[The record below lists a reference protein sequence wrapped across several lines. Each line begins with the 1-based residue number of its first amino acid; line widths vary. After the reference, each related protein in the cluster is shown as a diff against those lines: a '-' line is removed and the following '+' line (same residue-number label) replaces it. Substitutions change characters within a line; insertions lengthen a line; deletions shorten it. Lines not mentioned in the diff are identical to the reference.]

1 MAYNPDATYEF
12 TNKETGETFTS
23 KGDNGYVWQA
33 MTSGLPLSRN
43 SAGEWFV
50 TPYIDRGSDGKITAY
65 IPDWFKQ
72 TAAYSEWEKLEQT
85 ITSSKAASMTI
96 DELSSLNDYLKGLG
110 GMGAVQHYSL
120 GTAKGTYG
128 LDDVYSAKYVNNIL
142 NAYTEL
148 NGGENAKIELGDKS
162 WDSLEAFANDYK
174 NMSKEDL
181 SAEITSAL
189 NLLSKVASSQE
200 TYGSYFPRT
209 NLVQKQQKNPE
220 ILQQKVADALTK
232 YELLGAIEE
241 NSTWHNGDY
250 KGLLEASGHQKWM
263 TGLASYASAGAQ
275 NPLVNLLMSGINLMA
290 GIKETPQEYLQNF
303 ISTSSVSGAGLNG
316 RENAISVGGIAGT
329 VANIALTIAEIYLIG
344 DAAGALGTKLM
355 GSGSKI
361 AQTAGSLLSKTGTF
375 ATTPAGVFTAD
386 LLINDIPMD
395 LAFFFTRAI
404 QTGDW
409 KGALLSTWS
418 EQNKSV
424 WTGTY
429 DKAGNKVMTEPYEDK
444 QKLVPIMVYPVRDE
458 QGITSLQAGI
468 GPDVPSGLLTDLA
481 GDVIADITVPFAN
494 MLFNVT
500 TNGLDTITHGT
511 ITRLKT
517 DVAIK
522 NFQLQQKLTDIPV
535 LGTGWKKMIDAF
547 QGPQKAN
554 LIRQAKQDAI
564 NTHSLDPYIRV
575 HNAITLMN
583 HGGSEAVTRAFK
595 MLDESWGV
603 SKMASD
609 FIKNKNQYGG
619 IGKVETK
626 WEKNSAGNKTIMSR
640 AIDDVLPRDVKQ
652 GVLDIERLSE
662 LKGQQENLGGVL
674 DPKTGKEIAELEQRV
689 AKLPENIKEFAD
701 KLSGLNK
708 DVEKLGV
715 AFGITNKEWF
725 DHLITDPQFEKYM
738 TRQALV
744 PYTKTSNTVDGTK
757 MSAQWTKSRTGRYAA
772 DKYVDPIIALHMK
785 VAALGRTVADN
796 EIAKSLVG
804 FQKSQGTIVQGER
817 GLDLAKGV
825 SEANNKIKTA
835 ENYKKAINYDGA
847 KGDYAKNMAG
857 VKKSVVG
864 VWDAML
870 KPEEISLKSVY
881 QSSRNP
887 QIAEHVQ
894 KFDNGKIRFASGVVE
909 KSGLSDVEASTMI
922 SNTYRMG
929 EHRNTPDN
937 TKEIKSSSNVDYAGI
952 TAEGVPYS
960 YKVEN
965 GEITSI
971 SKISDPEGLADSI
984 RSFGYT
990 MSAEDATRF
999 GQDNC
1004 YALNRAAMF
1013 YRDNVPT
1020 LPFTSGFQLRR
1031 ARRHNTMGW
1040 IENAA
1045 SSSYNYRI
1053 EDGKVVAD
1061 FVTNCAEGYYL
1072 KEKGSKLDEALK
1084 SSEKKHYHPKN
1095 SVDRANV
1102 PVHEMGH
1109 SYMQRLIVLDINRRI
1124 ENGELAALAKSWEGM
1139 SGSQQTRAI
1148 ADFMGREWVS
1158 YQEKLAKNA
1167 LDRLGIEYNGNN
1179 WKKKWREQANTISK
1193 YAADETDARYKWE
1206 TFSEA
1211 FTDYWANGQN
1221 ASPFTLAIMQ
1231 EVFGEADKYAQA
1243 AAPKQVMQA
1252 NGLNVDGVFTKD
1264 GDYDFGKAKTNK
1276 QKAKWLDEKR
1286 QANPYI
1292 KDGLFTPEEYQKAN
1306 LWDTYFRKEALAY
1319 DKNAKTVTPN
1329 KLVDANAKFQEYM
1342 ADNGAKMIMN
1352 EIKKHSVDGFSE
1364 ELATIML
1371 SKNPNDI
1378 SDALE
1383 TYITSRVNASAEK
1396 IAKNMI
1402 GDYDDN
1408 VNKARITLFSDEDVI
1423 NSTVETVRA
1432 LVPDATGEQ
1441 IEGTVRNLFDE
1452 QAKGYASVDKLPVE
1466 TKNLLAEVDALKKQL
1481 RKENKKTLKEGKK
1494 MDAGLLGD
1502 DTHVIRYREDGED
1515 VYVVVNDPVIASILK
1530 RPGNFKEAGVAV
1542 EAFAH
1547 MGNFLSR
1554 TYRLGTTGM
1563 NPVAF
1568 VRNVIRD
1575 PVQAMFTAGFNPLDI
1590 NLSPIAFYKT
1600 LRQYGLDDV
1609 TIKQVEM
1616 KLRDWASGQTLTKQ
1630 IRDDHVSGSTLTGVG
1645 YRNSFEKNVKK
1656 LDKLTENKVINFLE
1670 KPLDTWES
1678 ALRTQIAQQSFTKT
1692 FKKTGNVE
1700 TSMARAMF
1708 DASNA
1713 TTNFSHSI
1721 NKFQRAASTVPYLT
1735 SAINGTASFWRLFNI
1750 DPIGMTTR
1758 IAAGFVVPVMAITAW
1773 NLSSEERRE
1782 TYMGLPDWW
1791 RDGHLILMDEDGNKI
1806 FAFTIPE
1813 ELTAFY
1819 GTARRL
1825 IEYTQEASP
1834 SSIPTILAQG
1844 ALGLLPGDT
1853 DGFVNDYGEWD
1864 LGRGMTQYFSGLVP
1878 QAVNVAYE
1886 WWAEENLY
1894 TGEDLSRYTMW
1905 DKVVNGLTN
1914 MFGTGIKQAINDI
1927 GYMCGASEK
1936 DVLGK
1941 GTADTLAR
1949 DLFGQGFDSATSQFM
1964 SLIGRRAETTPEGK
1978 EVKATGLF
1986 AERDELM
1993 RKLDTLT
2000 RDEAFVSD
2008 EEKQKIEDQK
2018 QELINN
2024 FTNRVTTLTNKYMQL
2039 YSLTGGLKDWQKK
2052 KIVSILNLA
2061 TNDSSAP
2068 EGSYQRASGDAADLD
2083 EYSVAV
2089 QRYVNAGLPAGAT
2102 IESLARNEKGNL
2114 ENSLE
2119 VRAAL
2124 NRYYGIAKQATTDL
2138 SSAIESSGLKN
2149 VKDQFYAVM
2158 QQIYDSADEQG
2169 LKPDYDLIERI
2180 QARYLQ
2186 MADAAII
2193 PLINQ
2198 YGINILSNND
2208 FINEV
2213 RSVVNGMI
2221 PSDDWK
2227 QSVRNAKKYLSAKD
2241 FPTATVDVKKWL
2253 QNRYASGMRDRGLAS
2268 DPEVTERIESIRA
2281 DIDAGR
2287 MGAAKGKIDDLK
2299 KGVNKANF
2307 YISSKDLMTLND
2319 LQNMVK

>member
-1 MAYNPDATYEF
+1 MAYDPNATYEF
-12 TNKETGETFTS
+12 TDPNTGEKFTS

-43 SAGEWFV
+43 SEGEWFV

-72 TAAYSEWEKLEQT
+72 TAAYNEWENLEKT

-110 GMGAVQHYSL
+110 SMGAVQHYSL
-120 GTAKGTYG
+120 NTAKDTYG

-148 NGGENAKIELGDKS
+148 NGGAKAQISLGDKT
-162 WDSLEAFANDYK
+162 WNSLEDFANDYK
-174 NMSKEDL
+174 NMNKEDL

-189 NLLSKVASSQE
+189 NLLSKAASNQE
-200 TYGSYFPRT
+200 TYGNYFPRT
-209 NLVQKQQKNPE
+209 NLVQKQQENPQP
-220 ILQQKVADALTK
+220 IQQRVSDALTK
-232 YELLGAIEE
+232 YELLGAIAD
-241 NSTWHNGDY
+241 NSTWHDGEY
-250 KGLLEASGHQKWM
+250 QGILEASGHQKWM

-275 NPLVNLLMSGINLMA
+275 NPLANLILSGINLAA

-303 ISTSSVSGAGLNG
+303 ISTSSASGAGLNG

-329 VANIALTIAEIYLIG
+329 VANITLTVAEIMLIG
-344 DAAGALGTKLM
+344 DAAGALGTKLL
-355 GSGSKI
+355 GSSSKM
-361 AQTAGSLLSKTGTF
+361 AQTAGALLSKTGTF
-375 ATTPAGVFTAD
+375 ATNPAGVFTAD

-395 LAFFFTRAI
+395 LAFFFTKAT

-418 EQNKSV
+418 EQNKPV

-429 DKAGNKVMTEPYEDK
+429 DKNGNKVMTEPYEDK
-444 QKLVPIMVYPVRDE
+444 QKLVPIMVYPVTDE
-458 QGITSLQAGI
+458 QGVTSLQAGI
-468 GPDVPSGLLTDLA
+468 GPEVPSGLITDLA

-500 TNGLDTITHGT
+500 TNGLDSITHGT
-511 ITRLKT
+511 ITRMKT
-517 DVAIK
+517 DIAIK
-522 NFQLQQKLTDIPV
+522 NFELQKKLTDIPV
-535 LGTGWKKMIDAF
+535 LGTSWKKMTDAVM
-547 QGPQKAN
+547 GPQKAN
-554 LIRQAKQDAI
+554 LVRQAKQDAI
-564 NTHSLDPYIRV
+564 NTHSLDPYIRI
-575 HNAITLMN
+575 HNALTLMN
-583 HGGSEAVTRAFK
+583 HGGSEAVSRAFK

-603 SKMASD
+603 SKAAAD
-609 FIKNKNQYGG
+609 FIKNKNNYGG
-619 IGKVETK
+619 VGKVETK
-626 WEKNSAGNKTIMSR
+626 WEKNEAGNKSIKTRM
-640 AIDDVLPRDVKQ
+640 IDDVLPRDVKQ
-652 GVLDIERLSE
+652 GVLDIERLAE
-662 LKGQQENLGGVL
+662 LKGQQENLGGVV
-674 DPKTGKEIAELEQRV
+674 DTKAEKEIAKLEQRV
-689 AKLPENIKEFAD
+689 AKLPQDIKDFAD

-708 DVEKLGV
+708 DVERIGI
-715 AFGITNKEWF
+715 AFGITNKDWF

-744 PYTKTSNTVDGTK
+744 PYTKTSETVDGTK
-757 MSAQWTKSRTGRYAA
+757 ISAQWTKSRTGRYAA

-804 FQKSQGTIVQGER
+804 FQKSQGTIVQGGR
-817 GLDLAKGV
+817 GLNLAERI
-825 SEANNKIKTA
+825 SEANNRIKTA
-835 ENYKKAINYDGA
+835 ENYKKSINYDGT
-847 KGDYAKNMAG
+847 KGDFAKNMQG
-857 VKKSVVG
+857 VKESVVG
-864 VWDAML
+864 VWDAMV

-881 QSSRNP
+881 QSMRDP

-894 KFDNGKIRFASGVVE
+894 KFDNGKIRFSDDAIE
-909 KSGLSDVEASTMI
+909 KSGLSDVEASTMV

-937 TKEIKSSSNVDYAGI
+937 TKEIESSSNVDYAGI
-952 TAEGVPYS
+952 TSDGVPYS

-971 SKISDPEGLADSI
+971 TKINDPEGLADSI

-990 MSAEDATRF
+990 MSAEDAARF
-999 GQDNC
+999 GQENC

-1013 YRDNVPT
+1013 YRDSVPT

-1031 ARRHNTMGW
+1031 ARKRNTMGW

-1045 SSSYNYRI
+1045 SSSYNYRM
-1053 EDGKVVAD
+1053 EGGKVIAD
-1061 FVTNCAEGYYL
+1061 FTTNCAENYYL
-1072 KEKGSKLDEALK
+1072 KERGGKLDEALK
-1084 SSEKKHYHPKN
+1084 ESERKHYHPKN
-1095 SVDRANV
+1095 STDRANV

-1124 ENGELAALAKSWEGM
+1124 ENGELAAVAKSWEGM

-1148 ADFMGREWVS
+1148 ANFVGREWVS
-1158 YQEKLAKNA
+1158 FQEKLAKNA

-1179 WKKKWREQANTISK
+1179 WKQKWREQADTISQ
-1193 YAADETDARYKWE
+1193 YAADPTDTRYKWE

-1243 AAPKQVMQA
+1243 ADPKQIMKA
-1252 NGLNVDGVFTKD
+1252 NGLETKGLFKDDGS
-1264 GDYDFGKAKTNK
+1264 YDFGNAKTNK

-1286 QANPYI
+1286 QANPYL
-1292 KDGLFTPEEYQKAN
+1292 KDGLFSPEEYQKAN

-1319 DKNAKTVTPN
+1319 DRNSKTTTPN
-1329 KLVDANAKFQEYM
+1329 KLVDANAKFQDYM

-1352 EIKKHSVDGFSE
+1352 EIKKHSVDGFSD

-1371 SKNPNDI
+1371 SKNRNDV
-1378 SDALE
+1378 SDAIE
-1383 TYITSRVNASAEK
+1383 TYITGRVNASAEA

-1402 GDYDDN
+1402 GDFDDN
-1408 VNKARITLFSDEDVI
+1408 LNKARITLFSDEDII
-1423 NSTVETVRA
+1423 NSTVDMMRG
-1432 LVPDATGEQ
+1432 LIPDATGEQ
-1441 IEGTVRNLFDE
+1441 VEGIVRNLFDE

-1466 TKNLLAEVDALKKQL
+1466 TKNLLAEVKELKKEL
-1481 RKENKKTLKEGKK
+1481 RKENKKTVRIGNK
-1494 MDAGLLGD
+1494 MDADLLGD
-1502 DTHVIRYREDGED
+1502 DTHIIRYREDGED

-1530 RPGNFKEAGVAV
+1530 RPGNFKEAGVAA

-1547 MGNFLSR
+1547 MGNFISR
-1554 TYRLGTTGM
+1554 TYRLGTTGI

-1600 LRQYGLDDV
+1600 LRQYGLDDT
-1609 TIKQVEM
+1609 TIKQVELR
-1616 KLRDWASGQTLTKQ
+1616 LRDWASGQTLTKQ
-1630 IRDDHVSGSTLTGVG
+1630 IRDDHISGSTLTGVG

-1656 LDKLTENKVINFLE
+1656 LDKLTENKVVNFLE

-1678 ALRTQIAQQSFTKT
+1678 ALRTQIAQQSFAKT

-1721 NKFQRAASTVPYLT
+1721 NRFQRAASTVPYLT

-1750 DPIGMTTR
+1750 DPVGMTTR
-1758 IAAGFVVPVMAITAW
+1758 ITAGFVVPVMAITAW
-1773 NLSSEERRE
+1773 NLSSDERRE

-1813 ELTAFY
+1813 ELKAFY
-1819 GTARRL
+1819 GTTRRL
-1825 IEYTQEASP
+1825 VEYTQDVSP

-1878 QAVNVAYE
+1878 QAVNLAYE
-1886 WWAEENLY
+1886 LWAEENLY

-1905 DKVVNGLTN
+1905 DKVVNGLSN
-1914 MFGTGIKQAINDI
+1914 MFGTEIKQAINDI

-1936 DVLGK
+1936 EILGK

-1949 DLFGQGFDSATSQFM
+1949 DLFGQGFNSATSQFM

-1978 EVKATGLF
+1978 EIKATGLF

-1993 RKLDTLT
+1993 RRLDSLT
-2000 RDEAFVSD
+2000 RDEAFASD
-2008 EEKQKIEDQK
+2008 EDKQKLEDQK
-2018 QELINN
+2018 QELIDN
-2024 FTNRVTTLTNKYMQL
+2024 FTKRVTTLTNKYMQL

-2089 QRYVNAGLPAGAT
+2089 QRYVDAGLPAGAT
-2102 IESLARNEKGNL
+2102 LESLARNEKGNM

-2124 NRYYGIAKQATTDL
+2124 NRYYGVSKQATTDL
-2138 SSAIESSGLKN
+2138 SSAIENSGLKD
-2149 VKDQFYAVM
+2149 VKDRFYEVM
-2158 QQIYDSADEQG
+2158 QRIYDSADEQG
-2169 LKPDYDLIERI
+2169 LKPDYDIIERI

-2186 MADAAII
+2186 MVDAAII
-2193 PLINQ
+2193 PLVNQ

-2213 RSVVNGMI
+2213 RNVVNGMI

-2241 FPTATVDVKKWL
+2241 YPTATVDVKKWL
-2253 QNRYASGMRDRGLAS
+2253 QNRYASGMRDRGLSS
-2268 DPEVTERIESIRA
+2268 DQEVIDRINSIQA

-2287 MGAAKGKIDDLK
+2287 YGAAKGKIEDLK
-2299 KGVNKANF
+2299 NGINKASY
-2307 YISSKDLMTLND
+2307 YISSKDFQTLNK
-2319 LQNMVK
+2319 LYNMVK